1 VSDRRR
7 NGREQR
13 RAGGTARLA
22 KLQASTLAEREAF
35 AALVLPAAS
44 AEQREALKESI
55 AVDGLLVPIVRSAG
69 PACAG
74 ELADGQARVEICAE
88 LDIACPEE
96 RLPFASEAEFHRY
109 RLLTN
114 LKRRQL
120 SDAQRIRIGL
130 ALEPRERALA
140 AARKAQG
147 KGKRRGEKSLP
158 VALPEEKGETRQR
171 VARAVGLKPSSYARG
186 ARVLREGSPELVAAF
201 EAGSETVNSAHRR
214 LQAAQRRQER
224 LELAERLEREPPPLP
239 EGPYGVLLLDPA
251 WPEQGELPYPT
262 MSLEEIASLPVPE
275 LLTEKG
281 IVWLWTTNRFLFEAE
296 RIGRECWQLERRGL
310 LTWAKDRLGTGYPLR
325 GQTEHCLLFSR
336 GQPLFLPGDASTL
349 LQGPVREH
357 SRKPESFY
365 TLVERI
371 CPGSK
376 LELFA
381 RERRDGWETWGAEC
395 ERFGKRSRSEEE
407 AA

>member
-1 VSDRRR
+1 VKVRLPKPQARRP
-7 NGREQR
+7 
-13 RAGGTARLA
+13 
-22 KLQASTLAEREAF
+22 AELEAL

-44 AEQREALKESI
+44 AEQRSALKGSI
-55 AVDGLLVPIVRSAG
+55 AADGVLVRVVRSAG

-88 LDIACPEE
+88 LGIACPEE
-96 RLPFASEAEFHRY
+96 RRPFASEEEFHRY

-114 LKRRQL
+114 MKRRQL
-120 SDAQRIRIGL
+120 SVAQRIRIGL
-130 ALEPRERALA
+130 ALEPSERVRA
-140 AARKAQG
+140 AARRAQG
-147 KGKRRGEKSLP
+147 KGKRRGEKALP
-158 VALPEEKGETRQR
+158 VARPEEKGETRER
-171 VARAVGLKPSSYARG
+171 VAHEVGLKPTSYARG
-186 ARVLREGSPELVAAF
+186 AKVLREGSPELVAAF

-214 LQAAQRRQER
+214 LQAEQKRREC
-224 LELAERLEREPPPLP
+224 LALAERLEREPPPLP
-239 EGPYGVLLLDPA
+239 EGRFRVVVVDPP
-251 WPEQGELPYPT
+251 WPEQGELPYPK
-262 MSLEEIASLPVPE
+262 MSLEATAALPVPE
-275 LLTEKG
+275 LLTEDG
-281 IVWLWTTNRFLFEAE
+281 IVRLWTTNRFLFEAE
-296 RIGRECWQLERRGL
+296 RIARERWQLERRGL

-336 GQPLFLPGDASTL
+336 GQPLFLPGEASTL
-349 LQGPVREH
+349 LKGRVREH
-357 SRKPESFY
+357 SRKPDEFY
-365 TLVERI
+365 ALVERI